1 MDPQTS
7 QIENELGPGSS
18 ANHEEVRRA
27 ERAAER
33 APLLARIAIG
43 LLVVGC
49 LVGVTWGF
57 GSAKNQTPG
66 QLPTSIEA
74 VSPVDNALTVP
85 GQSTISVDLK
95 FGYDADLI
103 IDGVEIPRDQT
114 VYDKATAVV
123 RFTPG
128 PGKDL
133 KLLPGG
139 IRRVMVIYWPL
150 TGTRDANGQSYQWTF
165 TVT

>member
-1 MDPQTS
+1 MSSDTP
-7 QIENELGPGSS
+7 ELEMSTTDH
-18 ANHEEVRRA
+18 AATRRA
-27 ERAAER
+27 ERSAER

-57 GSAKNQTPG
+57 GSAKNQTSG

-85 GQSTISVDLK
+85 GQSTISVDMK
-95 FGYDADLI
+95 FGFDATLI

-114 VYDKATAVV
+114 SYDPGTAVL

-128 PGKDL
+128 PDKDL
-133 KLLPGG
+133 KLIPGG
-139 IRRVMVIYWPL
+139 VRRAMVVYWPVS
-150 TGTRDANGQSYQWTF
+150 GTRDANGQIYQWTF

>member
-1 MDPQTS
+1 MP
-7 QIENELGPGSS
+7 ELEMSTTD
-18 ANHEEVRRA
+18 HEASRRA

-33 APLLARIAIG
+33 APLPARIAIG

-57 GSAKNQTPG
+57 GSAKNQTAG
-66 QLPTSIEA
+66 QLPKSIEA

-85 GQSTISVDLK
+85 GQSTISVDMK
-95 FGYDADLI
+95 FGFDAALV

-114 VYDKATAVV
+114 VYDAGTAVL

-128 PGKDL
+128 PEKDL

-139 IRRVMVIYWPL
+139 VRRVMVIYWPL
-150 TGTRDANGQSYQWTF
+150 SGTQEANGQIYQWTF